1 MISKYFTGQTAKD
14 LHDIIT
20 NQLKKNYRLV
30 KYFEMEHLALTNFF
44 LVREYL
50 ISQNNFPFDLANPL
64 I

>member
-14 LHDIIT
+14 LLDIIT

-44 LVREYL
+44 LVHA
-50 ISQNNFPFDLANPL
+50 PFNLSSIALANF
-64 I
+64 

>member
-44 LVREYL
+44 
-50 ISQNNFPFDLANPL
+50 
-64 I
+64 